1 MTNDLITRL
10 ESADGPSYAL
20 DCEIWDQ
27 IYPGERQARF
37 DKLTAKGQPYHMRLG
52 PADID
57 GYVQPLRSFTASIDA
72 ALTLVPEGWNWMAG
86 NRNQPIARAY
96 VENSQMAFVGLGGMK
111 RNPDRQWFECVAS
124 TPALALAAAALK
136 ARGV

>member
-20 DCEIWDQ
+20 DREI
-27 IYPGERQARF
+27 GEAVGRAF
-37 DKLTAKGQPYHMRLG
+37 APPMPY
-52 PADID
+52 
-57 GYVQPLRSFTASIDA
+57 SASIDA
-72 ALTLVPEGWNWMAG
+72 ALTLVPEGWKWAVTSKNSACCHEQHITPLNWS
-86 NRNQPIARAY
+86 Y
-96 VENSQMAFVGLGGMK
+96 
-111 RNPDRQWFECVAS
+111 AS

>member
-1 MTNDLITRL
+1 MTDTEAKAPTDTLIARL
-10 ESADGPSYAL
+10 ESADGPSREL
-20 DCEIWDQ
+20 DAMIQHRIASGVGCGAAQDAPR
-27 IYPGERQARF
+27 Y
-37 DKLTAKGQPYHMRLG
+37 
-52 PADID
+52 
-57 GYVQPLRSFTASIDA
+57 TASIDA
-72 ALTLVPEGWNWMAG
+72 ALTLVPDGWNWMAG

-96 VENSQMAFVGLGGMK
+96 VENGQMAFVGLGGMK